1 MRAVRVCTHLM
12 SVFACV
18 WYTRACARV
27 SDRSGACPVR
37 VELRQQRVRMSAEL
51 DFRMVRVCCIA
62 LELDTPPVTPA
73 RLGDGLPDGN
83 MTKRTSADG

>member
-1 MRAVRVCTHLM
+1 
-12 SVFACV
+12 
-18 WYTRACARV
+18 
-27 SDRSGACPVR
+27 
-37 VELRQQRVRMSAEL
+37 MSAEL

-83 MTKRTSADG
+83 MTKRTSADWLKIVDSIDATRTEVKRKV